1 MKKII
6 SLSMIL
12 LFVAFSLVLVNG
24 SVFAQENPRILVS
37 PKGTDSPYWLVVKA
51 GAEAAAEEFGAEIVW
66 QGPQKETNVAKQV
79 NIIDNY
85 ITQQVDAMVIA
96 ATDANALVPP
106 LKRAKDNGIPVIT
119 IDSGVTDESV
129 VDSHIATNNFEAA
142 KKAAD
147 VLAELI
153 GEEGQVASIP
163 FVAGAATSMQRED
176 GFKAGVDEYS
186 NIELVATQYSQAD
199 IAKAMQVTENILTA
213 NPELEG
219 IFAANLPGGIGAAR
233 AIKSRGSDVKLVSFD
248 AGDTQIQLL
257 KEGSID
263 ALIVQQP
270 FQMGYQGV
278 KYALQAINGEEIPEA
293 VDTGAVVATKDNMD
307 DHEVHKV
314 LFPNE

>member
-1 MKKII
+1 MKKTINLFMVFLLIAGSLFLI
-6 SLSMIL
+6 S
-12 LFVAFSLVLVNG
+12 V

-51 GAEAAAEEFGAEIVW
+51 GAEAAAEEFGAEIIW
-66 QGPQKETNVAKQV
+66 QGPQQETNVAKQV

-106 LKRAKDNGIPVIT
+106 LKRAKSNEIPVIT

-153 GEEGQVASIP
+153 NEKGEVASIP
-163 FVAGAATSMQRED
+163 FVAGAATSMKREN
-176 GFKAGVDEYS
+176 GFKAGVDGYS
-186 NIELVATQYSQAD
+186 NIDLVATQYSQAD

-213 NPELEG
+213 NPELDG

-278 KYALQAINGEEIPEA
+278 KYAVQAINGEDIPTA
-293 VDTGAVVATKDNMD
+293 VDTGSVVATKDNMD
-307 DHEVHKV
+307 DSEVHKV